1 MSRLLDHT
9 IWWQIFPLGALGAPI
24 RDRTGDDA
32 ARRLQHPEP
41 WLDYLQELGGTGVLL
56 GPSFTSVSPAA
67 MRAAAAPQFA

>member
-32 ARRLQHPEP
+32 ARLKLVRLHT
-41 WLDYLQELGGTGVLL
+41 DI
-56 GPSFTSVSPAA
+56 SA
-67 MRAAAAPQFA
+67 R